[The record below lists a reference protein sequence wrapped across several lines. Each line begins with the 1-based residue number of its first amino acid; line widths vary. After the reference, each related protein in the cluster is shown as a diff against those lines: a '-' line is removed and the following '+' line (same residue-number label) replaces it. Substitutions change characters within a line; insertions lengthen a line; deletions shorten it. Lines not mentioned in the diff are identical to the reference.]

1 MAQKMKALD
10 MTSWLLCTLAGLQ
23 LGLVGAFN
31 FDLLGM
37 LGAGIAKILY
47 IIIGLGAL
55 YSLWH
60 LVTCKKK

>member
-10 MTSWLLCTLAGLQ
+10 MASWLLCTLAGLQ

-37 LGAGIAKILY
+37 LGTGLARVLY

-60 LVTCKKK
+60 MITYMKK